1 MKQLFAALALCA
13 ATGTQSS
20 EIGPIELPYQSIQP
34 PVVELSPDFSFIK
47 IDHAR
52 EYVKKIYPLAKIIQ
66 EKHRIPVSVTIAI
79 ACVESGYGRSH
90 YAQTRNNHMGIR
102 VYKNG
107 QAGYRTFDS
116 TAGCFNYFSG
126 MFAMERYQPL
136 KELNSEDPAE
146 WIRLLCECG
155 YNHREHYIHKIIKMI
170 HFIDLDK
177 LDQVIA

>member
-1 MKQLFAALALCA
+1 MKQFFAALALCA

-20 EIGPIELPYQSIQP
+20 EINQIEQPYSANQTTA
-34 PVVELSPDFSFIK
+34 VDLMPDFSFIK

-52 EYVKKIYPLAKIIQ
+52 AYVEKIYPLAKKVQ
-66 EKHRIPVSVTIAI
+66 EKYRIPVSVTIAI

-116 TAGCFNYFSG
+116 TAACFNYFSG
-126 MFAMERYQPL
+126 MFEMERYQPL
-136 KELNSEDPAE
+136 HALESSAPED

-170 HFIDLDK
+170 RFIDLDK
-177 LDQVIA
+177 LDQAIA